1 MTPEEFRNMVEAKTR
16 ESMELTDALLN
27 WFKSQEADV
36 NISICALSELLGTIF
51 AREINKDKFAGNLK
65 LSMTME
71 MIYRIAN
78 SGAKPHAN

>member
-16 ESMELTDALLN
+16 ETMELTDALLN

-51 AREINKDKFAGNLK
+51 AREIYKDKFAGNLK
-65 LSMTME
+65 LSVTME
-71 MIYRIAN
+71 TIYEIAN